1 MKWMLGAVAALSVVA
16 SPSLAAEF
24 GRFGMLSLRIAVKD
38 EAKSIAFYKLLGMK
52 VGRLHHPGQQEIN
65 FEDPTQGPGIVLMSG
80 GDTTLVPGTNNF
92 LISVPDT
99 HAVAKALRAAGI
111 PNVEEP
117 HDTPNYVGLTV
128 KDPDG
133 NTVNL
138 LGPLPKK

>member
-1 MKWMLGAVAALSVVA
+1 MKWMTCAVVALSLAA

-38 EAKSIAFYKLLGMK
+38 EARSISFYKVLGMK

-80 GDTTLVPGTNNF
+80 ETKLVPGTHNF

-99 HAVAKALRAAGI
+99 HAVAKALRAAGFQD
-111 PNVEEP
+111 NDEP
-117 HDTPNYVGLTV
+117 HNTSNYVGLTV
-128 KDPDG
+128 RDPDG

>member
-1 MKWMLGAVAALSVVA
+1 MKRMIVAAAALGLAA
-16 SPSLAAEF
+16 SPLAAAEF
-24 GRFGMLSLRIAVKD
+24 GKFGMLSLRIAVKD
-38 EAKSIAFYKLLGMK
+38 EAKSIAFYKVLGMK

-65 FEDPTQGPGIVLMSG
+65 FEDPTQGPGIVLMS
-80 GDTTLVPGTNNF
+80 DSKLVPGASNF

-99 HAVAKALRAAGI
+99 HAVAKALRAAGFQNI
-111 PNVEEP
+111 DEP
-117 HDTPNYVGLTV
+117 HNTPSYVGLTV